1 MWKTLLPVVGF
12 WFTRE
17 RDKAVIDDIPFQL
30 QYIWT
35 TTFLFLSSVLISL
48 TELVGKHVQYIA
60 KFVLHSFNYMVNPFG
75 FSITWRIFSHLGSTG
90 KNTGGMHCFDRFSK
104 KRDGND
110 NFDKF
115 SNFLCWIK
123 GTYMFPEDD
132 PNSLDM

>member
-35 TTFLFLSSVLISL
+35 TSFLFLSSVLISL
-48 TELVGKHVQYIA
+48 TELVGKHVQYDSKYFIQS
-60 KFVLHSFNYMVNPFG
+60 KNQ
-75 FSITWRIFSHLGSTG
+75 ITYIFSFSKPSIISIGSTG

-104 KRDGND
+104 KRPDND
-110 NFDKF
+110 NFDAF

-123 GTYMFPEDD
+123 GTHMFPEDD

>member
-30 QYIWT
+30 QYILT

-60 KFVLHSFNYMVNPFG
+60 KFAPHSFFNHMANIFTFFIPLII
-75 FSITWRIFSHLGSTG
+75 SIGSTG

-104 KRDGND
+104 KRPDND
-110 NFDKF
+110 NFDAF

-123 GTYMFPEDD
+123 GTHMFPEDD

>member
-1 MWKTLLPVVGF
+1 MWNTLLPVVGF

-60 KFVLHSFNYMVNPFG
+60 KFVLHIFNHMANIFTFFNPL
-75 FSITWRIFSHLGSTG
+75 IIFIGSTG

>member
-48 TELVGKHVQYIA
+48 TELVGKHVKYIA
-60 KFVLHSFNYMVNPFG
+60 KFVLLSSFYNHMANILIFLNPL
-75 FSITWRIFSHLGSTG
+75 IIFIGSTG

>member
-60 KFVLHSFNYMVNPFG
+60 KFVLHSFFNHMANIFTFFNPL
-75 FSITWRIFSHLGSTG
+75 IIFIGSTG

-104 KRDGND
+104 KRADND

>member
-60 KFVLHSFNYMVNPFG
+60 KFVLHIFNHMANILTSFNPL
-75 FSITWRIFSHLGSTG
+75 IIFIGSTG